1 PWLRRDAAAINISL
15 PRRGVLVMPVT
26 AGCNPPHGLGTGS
39 NMLPLRLTTL
49 SVSALVLSVLA
60 SGPARGQTFVP
71 GFDSTDPQAAFTPR
85 DRRLQGHF
93 EQIQNELADP
103 QADHRATLESLQ
115 QLIDQAD
122 DVFTDAAMDQSIRD
136 RAQQLIATLPEPNA
150 RLYEETFGA
159 AAQAL
164 LDADEPD
171 RQQAR
176 RQVVR
181 RFFYTTA
188 GADAA
193 WK

>member
-1 PWLRRDAAAINISL
+1 
-15 PRRGVLVMPVT
+15 
-26 AGCNPPHGLGTGS
+26 
-39 NMLPLRLTTL
+39 
-49 SVSALVLSVLA
+49 
-60 SGPARGQTFVP
+60 
-71 GFDSTDPQAAFTPR
+71 
-85 DRRLQGHF
+85 
-93 EQIQNELADP
+93 DP

-136 RAQQLIATLPEPNA
+136 RAQQLIASLPEPNA

-193 WK
+193 WKLAAAQMDRGALLAAGRLLERLQNSHPRARQFEPQLSLRLILCYW